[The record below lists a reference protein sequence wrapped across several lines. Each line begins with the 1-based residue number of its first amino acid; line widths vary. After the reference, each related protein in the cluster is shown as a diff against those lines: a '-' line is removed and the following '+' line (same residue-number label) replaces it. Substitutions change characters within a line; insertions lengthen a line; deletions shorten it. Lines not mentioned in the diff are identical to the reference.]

1 MNPYLVFI
9 LAVLILGYLLNLV
22 SAILELRALD
32 PELPREFQGYYDE
45 QKYAQSQ
52 LYTRTTTRFS
62 LVQECFMLP
71 VIIGF
76 ILAGGFNRVDLAAR
90 SFGLG
95 SIGTGLV
102 FTAIPA
108 LLMLLIN
115 LPFSLYSTFV
125 IEERFGFN
133 RTTVKTYILDTLKS
147 ILLACCI
154 GGPLLALIF
163 WFFERTGSTAWLYC
177 WTAVS
182 LAVLLLQF
190 LAPVVIMPLFNKFS
204 PLEDSELKKRI
215 LAYINT
221 QRFNARGIYT
231 MDGSKRSTRLNAFF
245 TGFGRFRRIVFFD
258 TLLDK
263 LDPGETV
270 AVLAH
275 EVGHFKKKHLF
286 KMTAAS
292 ILQTGI
298 MFALLSLFLD
308 NKQLFAAFGMEHVS
322 VYAGLIFFGFLY
334 APISSLLGI
343 LFHALSRKHEFEADQ
358 WAAVTAGAEDMIS
371 ALKKLSVHNLSN
383 LTPHPVNVI
392 LSYSHPPVL
401 QRIRAI
407 EKLSKK

>member
-177 WTAVS
+177 WAAVS

-358 WAAVTAGAEDMIS
+358 WAAATAGAEDMIS

>member
-177 WTAVS
+177 WAAVS